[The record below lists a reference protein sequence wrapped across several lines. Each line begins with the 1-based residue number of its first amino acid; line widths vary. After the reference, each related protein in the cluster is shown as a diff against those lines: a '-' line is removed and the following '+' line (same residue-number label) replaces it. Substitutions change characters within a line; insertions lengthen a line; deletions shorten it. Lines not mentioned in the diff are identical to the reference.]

1 MADEVNQVNE
11 VRRTTYILQD
21 FNLTAALSGTL
32 CGFVDNVATLNS
44 TEVGKVTG
52 KLQQSDNL
60 THYFVVIDGITYWV
74 NESGKVIHCIDST
87 KKGQTLKLITASMA
101 SSAGSHQQ
109 LTRAYTGY
117 DSVLTLNSLEVRDQ
131 FAIHALQGLLKCCE
145 NPSSFDDASI
155 LNICSAAYRWAQ
167 GMMQASAD
175 ARALVASQ
183 QESGGGQGSSEITR
197 SSVDVTEGTNSEKLL
212 DNMVKAVDDLTTQVS
227 AINTSLQGTIKIDNP
242 SDETFEVEG
251 GGGSSN
257 INNIL
262 NYSTTDRKICSN
274 YIGFW
279 KDSNNK
285 WSVGENTV
293 EGLTAQ
299 IEAAQLVENNHSPYF
314 WLRKSDDIVIN
325 DISTFLS
332 VYSQDIYYDQAPN
345 WREDI
350 KTALVTALNK
360 LDVDNADVDAANAIA
375 DVSALWI

>member
-1 MADEVNQVNE
+1 MASEVNQVNE
-11 VRRTTYILQD
+11 FLGTTYISQD
-21 FNLTAALSGTL
+21 FNLTAALSGAL

-60 THYFVVIDGITYWV
+60 THYFVVIKGITYWV

-87 KKGQTLKLITASMA
+87 KKGQILRLITASMA

-109 LTRAYTGY
+109 LTRASTGY

-183 QESGGGQGSSEITR
+183 QESGGGQGGSEITR

-212 DNMVKAVDDLTTQVS
+212 DNIVKAVDDLTDQVK
-227 AINTSLQGTIKIDNP
+227 TSLQSTIKIDNP
-242 SDETFEVEG
+242 INDTFKVEG

-299 IEAAQLVENNHSPYF
+299 IEAAQLVEDNHSPYL
-314 WLRKSDDIVIN
+314 WLRKNGTTTIN
-325 DISTFLS
+325 SISTFMAA
-332 VYSQDIYYDQAPN
+332 YGQAIFSSLESTIDNEVNEVAQQGFAVNGN
-345 WREDI
+345 WRSQVETI
-350 KTALVTALNK
+350 IAAKVKAEALKT
-360 LDVDNADVDAANAIA
+360 
-375 DVSALWI
+375 